1 MNKKGL
7 LCETCGTLFSV
18 NDYEN
23 LSKDSDKGK
32 STEACHG
39 ATPPGMLHSERDQE
53 YPVGTV
59 AEYLHPLHRKNR
71 CI

>member
-1 MNKKGL
+1 MNRKGL

-39 ATPPGMLHSERDQE
+39 ATPPRMLHSERDQE
-53 YPVGTV
+53 YP
-59 AEYLHPLHRKNR
+59 E
-71 CI
+71 